1 LGDIAPAGNFE
12 IGTYAYVHC
21 TQQTVAYSAIS
32 YSSTISKTYV
42 AVDKAGGN
50 ENQSVLQDFSVSP
63 INAGN
68 GTVTVTRSL
77 KRFTVSAGPVWA
89 FDTDLVSSV

>member
-1 LGDIAPAGNFE
+1 
-12 IGTYAYVHC
+12 VHC
-21 TQQTVAYSAIS
+21 TQQVVSYSAIN
-32 YSSTISKTYV
+32 YSGTISKSYV
-42 AVDKAGGN
+42 AVDKAGGS
-50 ENQSVLQDFSVSP
+50 ENQSVLQDFTVGT

-77 KRFTVSAGPVWA
+77 KRFVVNSGPVWA